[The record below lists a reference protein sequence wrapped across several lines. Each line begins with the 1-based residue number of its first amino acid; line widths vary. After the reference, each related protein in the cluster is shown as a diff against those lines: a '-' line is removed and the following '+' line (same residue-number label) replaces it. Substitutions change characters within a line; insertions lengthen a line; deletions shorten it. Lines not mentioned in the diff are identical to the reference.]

1 MKKSMS
7 QEDYIDM
14 SFELDKQGLLWNPE
28 IGDEVSL
35 RGTERNVSILVDP
48 NGMSPRELRE
58 SFIWLPNVEQ
68 LVTQIEARQGLIFHA
83 GITEDLEYEAIIK
96 TQAGLFEARAP
107 SLRVVFG
114 KVLNMMISSSLTIPL
129 H

>member
-1 MKKSMS
+1 MGK
-7 QEDYIDM
+7 EDYIDI
-14 SFELDKQGLLWNPE
+14 SFELDKQGLVWHPE

-35 RGTERNVSILVDP
+35 RGSDKNVSILVDP
-48 NGMSPRELRE
+48 NGMSPKELRD

-68 LVTQIEARQGLIFHA
+68 LVDQIEARQGLIFHA
-83 GITEDLEYEAIIK
+83 GITEGLEYEAIVKIHF
-96 TQAGLFEARAP
+96 GLIEAKAA

-114 KVLNMMISSSLTIPL
+114 KVLNSIISSCLTVPL

>member
-1 MKKSMS
+1 MDR
-7 QEDYIDM
+7 EDYIDI
-14 SFELDKQGLLWNPE
+14 SYELDKQGLTWNPE

-35 RGTERNVSILVDP
+35 RGSDKSVSILVDP
-48 NGMSPRELRE
+48 NGMTPSELRE

-68 LVTQIEARQGLIFHA
+68 LVSQIESRHGLIFHA
-83 GITEDLEYEAIIK
+83 GVTENLEYEAIIK
-96 TQAGLFEARAP
+96 TQFGLIEAKAS

-114 KVLNMMISSSLTIPL
+114 KVLNSLITSSLTVPL

>member
-1 MKKSMS
+1 MER
-7 QEDYIDM
+7 EDYIDI
-14 SFELDKQGLLWNPE
+14 SYELDKQGLVWNPE

-35 RGTERNVSILVDP
+35 RGSDRNVSILVDP
-48 NGMSPRELRE
+48 NGMTPSELRE

-68 LVTQIEARQGLIFHA
+68 LVSQIEARQGLIFHA

-96 TQAGLFEARAP
+96 TQFGLIEAKAT

-114 KVLNMMISSSLTIPL
+114 KVLNSLITSSLTVPL